1 MARMTRKPNPSG
13 LPAIFAIRG
22 SITSKFEILTTM
34 SDAHILRGVR
44 LLILLLDIRFVK
56 RIEALRLKD

>member
-1 MARMTRKPNPSG
+1 
-13 LPAIFAIRG
+13 
-22 SITSKFEILTTM
+22 M
-34 SDAHILRGVR
+34 SDAQIWRGVR